1 MVLLPDSY
9 GFELMDLS
17 ELFHELGHAG
27 LEKRLHAL
35 RELERL
41 QASPPKGFLQ
51 SINWPR
57 QEEFILQEI
66 LHWAECFSNEQK
78 TELIEEITSTL
89 PENLDYELS
98 RLLSSMQVSHE
109 LLKKILPEIAALKP
123 DRLNVWLKA
132 LYPLAEK
139 MPQRFIEA
147 LIHSET
153 ESIRMHGLT
162 LIALAPDES
171 YRQSL
176 KSLAQEKESTEE
188 ALALAC
194 LWQLGDTAFSAELY
208 QALKQKNSFRILNF
222 LIASMVLPGSE
233 ALQKFLPEALQHLG
247 IGELRQLTP
256 HLFQQKSFNNRLPDC
271 SQSLI
276 SRAINEPLL
285 MDALLLIRLA
295 FHLHSKA
302 EDQLFVEL
310 QAHPSPLLQEA
321 LSHWNLPFL
330 SSHPRIT
337 PLAGNPELDM
347 ACFAWENL

>member
-1 MVLLPDSY
+1 MVLLPDFY
-9 GFELMDLS
+9 GFESMDLS
-17 ELFHELGHAG
+17 ELFYELGHAG

-66 LHWAECFSNEQK
+66 LNWAECFSNEQK
-78 TELIEEITSTL
+78 AELMIELASPL
-89 PENLDYELS
+89 RENLDQELS
-98 RLLSSMQVSHE
+98 HLLASMQVSHE
-109 LLKKILPEIAALKP
+109 LLKKILPEIAALEPK
-123 DRLNVWLKA
+123 RLWIWLKA
-132 LYPLAEK
+132 LHPLAEK
-139 MPQRFIEA
+139 LPQRFIEA
-147 LIHSET
+147 LIHSED
-153 ESIRMHGLT
+153 ESIRLHGLT

-171 YRQSL
+171 YRFSL
-176 KSLAQEKESTEE
+176 KQIATRKNPQEE

-194 LWQLGDTAFSAELY
+194 LWQLGDASFSSELY
-208 QALKQKNSFRILNF
+208 QALKKNNHHRTLTF

-247 IGELRQLTP
+247 IQELRQLVP
-256 HLFQQKSFNNRLPDC
+256 HLFQQKSFKNRLPEC

-285 MDALLLIRLA
+285 IDALLLIRLA
-295 FHLHSKA
+295 FYLHSKA

-310 QAHPSPLLQEA
+310 QAHPAPRLEEA
-321 LSHWNLPFL
+321 LRYWNLPFL
-330 SSHPRIT
+330 APNPQIA
-337 PLAGNPELDM
+337 PLQGNPELDF
-347 ACFAWENL
+347 ACFAWENS